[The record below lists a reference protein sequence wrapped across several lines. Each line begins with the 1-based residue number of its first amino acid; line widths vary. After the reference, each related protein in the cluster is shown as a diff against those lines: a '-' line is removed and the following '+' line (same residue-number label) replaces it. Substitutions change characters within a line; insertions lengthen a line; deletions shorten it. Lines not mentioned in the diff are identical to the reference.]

1 MRVPYKKDNL
11 HSGIDWERFFE
22 LQSGNNIKG
31 EVIHDNKK
39 GKVKTKVRPTR
50 KGGRRK

>member
-1 MRVPYKKDNL
+1 MKVPYRKDNL
-11 HSGIDWERFFE
+11 HSSIDWERFFE
-22 LQSGNNIKG
+22 LQSGCHTNI
-31 EVIHDNKK
+31 EIIHDNTK

>member
-1 MRVPYKKDNL
+1 MKVPYRKDNL
-11 HSGIDWERFFE
+11 HSSIDWERFFE
-22 LQSGNNIKG
+22 IQSGCNTKV
-31 EVIHDNKK
+31 EMIHDNKK